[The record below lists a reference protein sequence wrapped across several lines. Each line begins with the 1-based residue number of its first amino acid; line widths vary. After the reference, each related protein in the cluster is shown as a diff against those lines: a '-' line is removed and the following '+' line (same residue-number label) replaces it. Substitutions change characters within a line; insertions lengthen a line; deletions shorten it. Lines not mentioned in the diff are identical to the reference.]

1 MPDKIQV
8 LLKISAALITLL
20 KSTFSVHGFSCL
32 KKKKK
37 CMRNC
42 SIAQRHKNHYE
53 LCLKLCGLY
62 LTTGTHGHA
71 LLDATLI
78 KLLEG

>member
-1 MPDKIQV
+1 
-8 LLKISAALITLL
+8 
-20 KSTFSVHGFSCL
+20 
-32 KKKKK
+32 
-37 CMRNC
+37 MRNY

>member
-20 KSTFSVHGFSCL
+20 KSSFSVLGFSCL
-32 KKKKK
+32 KKKK
-37 CMRNC
+37 CMRNYI
-42 SIAQRHKNHYE
+42 IAQRHKNHYE

-62 LTTGTHGHA
+62 LATGTHGHA
-71 LLDATLI
+71 LLDGTLI
-78 KLLEG
+78 KLLER